1 MHGCSTSVVMGKKLR
16 QTEDGQ
22 EYTLLVQVDANDL
35 TQHDQDDVKMM
46 DAKVTN
52 NKTNHLPHDSMSQ
65 DHVMCERVFSHFLI
79 L

>member
-1 MHGCSTSVVMGKKLR
+1 MHGCSTSVVMGKKHR

-46 DAKVTN
+46 DAKVKN
-52 NKTNHLPHDSMSQ
+52 NKNAFQ
-65 DHVMCERVFSHFLI
+65 
-79 L
+79 

>member
-46 DAKVTN
+46 DAKVTD
-52 NKTNHLPHDSMSQ
+52 NKNSFQ
-65 DHVMCERVFSHFLI
+65 
-79 L
+79 

>member
-1 MHGCSTSVVMGKKLR
+1 MGKKLR

-46 DAKVTN
+46 DAKVTRMN
-52 NKTNHLPHDSMSQ
+52 SSRICTAGALIADPHPQKADPPPPVNTQMPVKT
-65 DHVMCERVFSHFLI
+65 
-79 L
+79 